1 VGRAGF
7 DRDCVRHQSVAARRR
22 FPGAAPNTHVLA
34 PSRPAMPKKVIVVDD
49 DVGVLPVITDMLE
62 ELGCDAE
69 GFRSPTQAFVKVATD
84 PGVEM
89 LIADINMATNRLRSC
104 RKVRQIRPDVEVLLL
119 SGKSQGDTR
128 YPVLRKPFM
137 RADLAQVMELPG
149 LSEEG

>member
-1 VGRAGF
+1 
-7 DRDCVRHQSVAARRR
+7 
-22 FPGAAPNTHVLA
+22 
-34 PSRPAMPKKVIVVDD
+34 MPKKVIVVDD

-89 LIADINMATNRLRSC
+89 LIADINMAGLTGYDLAE
-104 RKVRQIRPDVEVLLL
+104 KVRQIRPDVKVLLL